1 MYLLDVN
8 VLIALADPLH
18 VHSART
24 NRWFAS
30 IRGEAWATC
39 PLVENEFLRIM
50 GSPSYH
56 ESPGPPELIKSLLR
70 EIRKRPGHQF
80 WADSVSLCDY
90 ADLPPSK
97 HLTDFYLLA
106 LAVRHKGR
114 LATHDRRIDPAA
126 ISGGEDA
133 YCVILPETTSSSAV
147 AGSGK

>member
-24 NRWFAS
+24 NQWFAA
-30 IRGEAWATC
+30 IQGEAWATC
-39 PLVENEFLRIM
+39 PLVENGFLRIM

-56 ESPGPPELIKSLLR
+56 ESPGPPQAINSLLR
-70 EIRKRPGHQF
+70 EIRTRPGHQF

-90 ADLPPSK
+90 NALPASK

-106 LAVRHKGR
+106 LAVRHKAR
-114 LATHDRRIDPAA
+114 FATHDRRIDPAV
-126 ISGGEDA
+126 IPGGEEA
-133 YCVILPETTSSSAV
+133 YCVILLELSSPPAV
-147 AGSGK
+147 GELGK